1 VQLSPKSIFVGLV
14 AVGLPIAIAIGWN
27 LAGPVRP
34 PAAATLDGGTGGI
47 GAAAPD
53 EGAGDGDPLTSVRYS
68 ARPYRP
74 PATSPSTIAS
84 LPASATVAPASGSPS
99 SPAAPVSGPSS
110 SSSVPLPPLDNP
122 PVPTPTEIVD
132 VPGPSSSADPS
143 GPPSSQP

>member
-14 AVGLPIAIAIGWN
+14 AIGLPIAIAVGWN
-27 LAGPVRP
+27 LAGPVRQ
-34 PAAATLDGGTGGI
+34 PATATLNGGTGGI

-53 EGAGDGDPLTSVRYS
+53 EGAGNGEPLTSVRYS
-68 ARPYRP
+68 ARPARP

-84 LPASATVAPASGSPS
+84 LPASAPVPPASGSPS
-99 SPAAPVSGPSS
+99 SVAPPASGPSS
-110 SSSVPLPPLDNP
+110 SSAPLPPLDQP

-143 GPPSSQP
+143 GAPSSQP